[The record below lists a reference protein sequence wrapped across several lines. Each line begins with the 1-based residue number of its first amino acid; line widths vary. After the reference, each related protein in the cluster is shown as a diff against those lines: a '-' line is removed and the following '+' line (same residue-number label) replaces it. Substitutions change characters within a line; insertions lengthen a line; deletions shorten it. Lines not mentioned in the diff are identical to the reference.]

1 LRASSHARDRLGDMN
16 HLSIDFNLA
25 VDQHLKSAGLSKA
38 DYERLSPQL
47 QQAHEVLTSKR
58 KAGKMAFM
66 DLPKQQTVLQETISV
81 AKKLSGTFENLV
93 ILGIGGSSLGP
104 KALFTALCHP
114 FHNFL
119 RPPQQKGMRLFFPDN
134 SDPSTFAGLMGT
146 LGLERTAFAAITKS
160 GGTAETWAQLLWV
173 VDRLGKDAARR
184 QLVALTDP
192 EKGSLRATAR
202 AEGWQA
208 LEIPPAVGGRFS
220 VFSPVGLL
228 PAAAAGIDIAE
239 LLNGAQSMVERCEKG
254 NIFENPAY
262 MLATTLY
269 LFDTYKK
276 RSTHVLMPY
285 ADALRETGDWF
296 VQLWAESLGKKKG
309 DGFVG
314 PTPLRAV
321 GATDQHSLLQLLM
334 EGPEDK
340 LTLFIAVDE
349 PREDLKIP
357 EGVFDLSD
365 VSYLGGHGFHELL
378 SAERQATAT
387 ALAAQGRPSLC
398 IRMPSLRPFAMG
410 ELLMLWQIA
419 TAYAGFLYEIEPF
432 DQPGVEA
439 GKRYTCCL
447 LGRPGYESAQQDIQ
461 TYKATNK
468 AWIF

>member
-1 LRASSHARDRLGDMN
+1 MS
-16 HLSIDFNLA
+16 HLSVDLNLA
-25 VDQHLKSAGLSKA
+25 VSQHVKSAGLSRA
-38 DYERLSPQL
+38 DYEQLSSQI
-47 QQAHEVLTSKR
+47 QQAHEVLTSR
-58 KAGKMAFM
+58 RRAGKMAFM
-66 DLPKQQTVLQETISV
+66 DLPSQQVVLQETIAV
-81 AKKLSGTFENLV
+81 AKKLSAAFENLV
-93 ILGIGGSSLGP
+93 VLGIGGSSLGP

-114 FHNFL
+114 FHNFQKA
-119 RPPQQKGMRLFFPDN
+119 PQAKGMRLFFPDN
-134 SDPSTFAGLMGT
+134 ADPSTFAGLLNT
-146 LGLERTAFAAITKS
+146 LELERTAFAAITKS
-160 GGTAETWAQLLWV
+160 GGTAETWAQLLYV

-184 QLVALTDP
+184 QVVALTDP

-228 PAAAAGIDIAE
+228 PAAAAGIDVAE
-239 LLNGAQSMVERCEKG
+239 LLQGAQSMVERCEKG
-254 NIFENPAY
+254 DVFGNPAY

-269 LFDTYKK
+269 LFDTRKK

-296 VQLWAESLGKKKG
+296 VQLWGESLGKKKG
-309 DGFVG
+309 EGFVG
-314 PTPLRAV
+314 PTPVRAV
-321 GATDQHSLLQLLM
+321 GTTDQHSLLQLLM

-357 EGVFDLSD
+357 KKVFDLPD
-365 VSYLGGHGFHELL
+365 VSYLGGHGFHALL
-378 SAERQATAT
+378 SAQRRATAT
-387 ALAAQGRPSLC
+387 ALAVHGRPSLC
-398 IRMPSLRPFAMG
+398 IHMPNLRAFAMG

-419 TAYAGFLYEIEPF
+419 TAFAGFLYEIDPF

-439 GKRYTCCL
+439 GKRYACCL
-447 LGRPGYESAQQDIQ
+447 LGRPGYESAQQEL
-461 TYKATNK
+461 KAYETSSE

>member
-1 LRASSHARDRLGDMN
+1 
-16 HLSIDFNLA
+16 
-25 VDQHLKSAGLSKA
+25 
-38 DYERLSPQL
+38 
-47 QQAHEVLTSKR
+47 
-58 KAGKMAFM
+58 M
-66 DLPKQQTVLQETISV
+66 DLPKQQDVLQETMAL
-81 AKKLSGTFENLV
+81 AKKLSAAYENLV
-93 ILGIGGSSLGP
+93 VLGIGGSSLGP

-119 RPPQQKGMRLFFPDN
+119 KTPQPKGMRLFFPDN
-134 SDPSTFAGLMGT
+134 ADASTFAGLMST
-146 LGLERTAFAAITKS
+146 LNVERTAFAAITKS

-173 VDRLGKDAARR
+173 VNRLGKDLSRR

-228 PAAAAGIDIAE
+228 PAAAAGIDIVE
-239 LLNGAQSMVERCEKG
+239 LLQGAQSMVERCEKAHV
-254 NIFENPAY
+254 FENPAY

-269 LFDTYKK
+269 LFDTQKK

-296 VQLWAESLGKKKG
+296 VQLWGESLGKRKG
-309 DGFVG
+309 EGFVG

-340 LTLFIAVDE
+340 LTLFVSVEE
-349 PREDLKIP
+349 PRENLEIP
-357 EGVFDLSD
+357 EKVFDLPD
-365 VSYLGGHGFHELL
+365 VSYLGGHTFHALL

-387 ALAAQGRPSLC
+387 ALAAHGRPSLC
-398 IRMPSLRPFAMG
+398 IRMPRLRPFAMG
-410 ELLMLWQIA
+410 ELLMLWQVT
-419 TAYAGFLYEIEPF
+419 TAFAGFLYGINPF

-447 LGRPGYESAQQDIQ
+447 LGRPGYESAYQEI
-461 TYKATNK
+461 KAYETSDS

>member
-1 LRASSHARDRLGDMN
+1 
-16 HLSIDFNLA
+16 
-25 VDQHLKSAGLSKA
+25 
-38 DYERLSPQL
+38 
-47 QQAHEVLTSKR
+47 
-58 KAGKMAFM
+58 MAFM
-66 DLPKQQTVLQETISV
+66 DLPKQQAALQETLAV
-81 AKKLSGTFENLV
+81 AKKLSAAFENLV
-93 ILGIGGSSLGP
+93 VLGIGGSSLGP
-104 KALFTALCHP
+104 NALFKALCHP

-119 RPPQQKGMRLFFPDN
+119 KAPQAKGMRLFFPDN
-134 SDPSTFAGLMGT
+134 ADASTFAGLMNT
-146 LGLERTAFAAITKS
+146 LELERTAFAAITKS

-173 VDRLGKDAARR
+173 VNCLGKDAARR
-184 QLVALTDP
+184 QVVALTDP
-192 EKGSLRATAR
+192 ERGSLRATAR

-228 PAAAAGIDIAE
+228 PAAAAGIEVAK
-239 LLNGAQSMVERCEKG
+239 LLQGAQSMVERCEKG
-254 NIFENPAY
+254 DVFENPAY

-269 LFDTYKK
+269 LFDTLKK

-296 VQLWAESLGKKKG
+296 VQLWGESLGKKKG

-340 LTLFIAVDE
+340 LTVFVAVEE

-357 EGVFDLSD
+357 EKVVELPD
-365 VSYLGGHGFHELL
+365 VSYLGGHGFHALL
-378 SAERQATAT
+378 SAERRATAM
-387 ALAAQGRPSLC
+387 ALAAHGRPSLC
-398 IRMPSLRPFAMG
+398 IRLPKLEPFAMG
-410 ELLMLWQIA
+410 ELLMLWQVA
-419 TAYAGFLYEIEPF
+419 TAFAGFLYEVDPF

-439 GKRYTCCL
+439 GKRYACGL
-447 LGRPGYESAQQDIQ
+447 LGRPGYESACQDM
-461 TYKATNK
+461 KAYETPDE

>member
-1 LRASSHARDRLGDMN
+1 MN
-16 HLSIDFNLA
+16 NLSLDLNFAI
-25 VDQHLKSAGLSKA
+25 DQHLKSAGLSKA
-38 DYERLSPQL
+38 DYERISLQL
-47 QQAHEVLTSKR
+47 QQAHELVVSKR

-66 DLPKQQTVLQETISV
+66 DLPKQQTILQETIVV
-81 AKKLSGTFENLV
+81 AQKLSAAFENLV
-93 ILGIGGSSLGP
+93 VLGIGGSSLGP

-114 FHNFL
+114 YHNFL
-119 RPPQQKGMRLFFPDN
+119 PLSRRKGMRLFFPDN
-134 SDPSTFAGLMGT
+134 ADSSTFAGLMST
-146 LGLERTAFAAITKS
+146 LELERTAFAAITKS

-173 VDRLGKDAARR
+173 VDRLGKEAARR

-228 PAAAAGIDIAE
+228 PAAAAGIDIVE
-239 LLNGAQSMVERCEKG
+239 LLRGAQNMVERCEKG
-254 NIFENPAY
+254 NVFENPAY

-269 LFDTYKK
+269 LFDLQKK

-340 LTLFIAVDE
+340 LTLFVAVDE
-349 PREDLKIP
+349 PRENLKIP
-357 EGVFDLSD
+357 EKVFDLSD
-365 VSYLGGHGFHELL
+365 LNYLGGHEFHTLL
-378 SAERQATAT
+378 SAERQATAI
-387 ALAAQGRPSLC
+387 ALAAHGRPSLS
-398 IRMPSLRPFAMG
+398 IRMPNLRPFAMG

-419 TAYAGFLYEIEPF
+419 TAFAGFLYEINPF

-447 LGRPGYESAQQDIQ
+447 LGRPGYESDVQS
-461 TYKATNK
+461 YKASNK